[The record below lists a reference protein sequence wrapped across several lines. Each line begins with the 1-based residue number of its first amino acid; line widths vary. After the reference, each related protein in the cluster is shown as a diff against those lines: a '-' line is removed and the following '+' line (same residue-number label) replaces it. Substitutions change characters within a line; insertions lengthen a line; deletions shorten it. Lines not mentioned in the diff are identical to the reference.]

1 MNEKVITVSAGEVGS
16 LIGVAAAEVSFE
28 KQMSD
33 EEALRF
39 MENTAEITNKL
50 LDHLSGRRKFNEE
63 HLALSLIAQMMCGLF
78 VGGGSTCSPES
89 VEEE

>member
-33 EEALRF
+33 EKHF
-39 MENTAEITNKL
+39 
-50 LDHLSGRRKFNEE
+50 
-63 HLALSLIAQMMCGLF
+63 GLWK
-78 VGGGSTCSPES
+78 TPQR
-89 VEEE
+89 